1 MRQTP
6 VSENPF
12 LENNRDQD
20 GIDSVRGRLDFQGAI
35 DDLDRNYQW
44 LKEKSFKAIDSLSQK
59 YDQAMADLKE
69 LKNHVSSINVM
80 EGPQMKNNHRNA
92 TNLGKLKDTENKF
105 MLNVIEDVVGNIEY
119 TYNVVTLIMEN
130 SSFDFDSLKDA
141 VLEMNNLLEVKI
153 KKLPGVISSGN
164 LKIDK
169 KQERGSQHD
178 LCTAEHERSEKS
190 ETSRLDTNT
199 EAELRK
205 DFRLLSNQVQEWK
218 NYHKDLYN
226 SIHHNQ
232 KLQSRL
238 SKSKN
243 LGTDSI
249 NILKEELK
257 KSNGNLK
264 DLINDQYSL
273 HYNKSRKP
281 KSNREVVQNV
291 RAMPN
296 PSDKI
301 FQEPT
306 ATSSMS
312 IHPDQN
318 LVARID
324 SLTKEVEE
332 LRSAKSDAERLI
344 FQNSNLN
351 QENQNLQDQYNK
363 IKENLNRVKND
374 LLIKNDEIDELSRNN
389 DRLSN
394 KVIQLKSDYDNL
406 DQATRNDKESN
417 SDLYRQTKMA
427 CESQIF
433 KIEQDYE
440 TQCNRLRSRIDSKEK
455 KLLEFEDKLNTFQNR
470 VLTNLQRESQT
481 VLSQKLGEI
490 HQLNSRNIDLK
501 SKIEKLNNDKEIAEN
516 KLKRSQSIVKN
527 LKDNLKVVEDE
538 KEDIRKVAE
547 EQTTIANS
555 LYEGRLNEK
564 DGEIEDLV
572 NKIAKKESEISSQK
586 DRVIELD
593 AKL

>member
-1 MRQTP
+1 MGQTLA
-6 VSENPF
+6 SENPF
-12 LENNRDQD
+12 QKIDKDGDQI
-20 GIDSVRGRLDFQGAI
+20 GSVRGRLDFQEAM
-35 DDLDRNYQW
+35 DDIEKNYQW
-44 LKEKSFKAIDSLSQK
+44 LKEKSFKAIESLSQK
-59 YDQAMADLKE
+59 YDQAIVDLKE
-69 LKNHVSSINVM
+69 LKNYVSSISVM
-80 EGPQMKNNHRNA
+80 EGPQMKNSHRNV
-92 TNLGKLKDTENKF
+92 TNLGKLKDTGNKF
-105 MLNVIEDVVGNIEY
+105 MLNFIEDVVDNIEY
-119 TYNVVTLIMEN
+119 TYNVVKLIMEN

-153 KKLPGVISSGN
+153 KNLPGIISSGN

-169 KQERGSQHD
+169 KQERGSLYD
-178 LCTAEHERSEKS
+178 LCAADPERSEKS
-190 ETSRLDTNT
+190 ETSRLDINT
-199 EAELRK
+199 EAEPRR
-205 DFRLLSNQVQEWK
+205 DFCMLSNQVQEWK
-218 NYHKDLYN
+218 KYHKVLYD

-232 KLQSRL
+232 KLQGRL

-243 LGTDSI
+243 VGSDSM

-257 KSNGNLK
+257 KSYGSLK
-264 DLINDQYSL
+264 NLINSQYSL
-273 HYNKSRKP
+273 HYKNSRKP
-281 KSNREVVQNV
+281 KSNREVIQNV
-291 RAMPN
+291 QATSN
-296 PSDKI
+296 QSDRI

-306 ATSSMS
+306 ATSPMS

-324 SLTKEVEE
+324 ILTKEVEE
-332 LRSAKSDAERLI
+332 LRSVKSDAERLS

-351 QENQNLQDQYNK
+351 RENQNLKDQYYK

-374 LLIKNDEIDELSRNN
+374 LSIKNDEIDELNRKN
-389 DRLSN
+389 DRLSD
-394 KVIQLKSDYDNL
+394 KVIQLKSDYNNL
-406 DQATRNDKESN
+406 DQTTRNDKESN
-417 SDLYRQTKMA
+417 FDLYRQTKMA

-455 KLLEFEDKLNTFQNR
+455 KLLELEDKLSAFQNR

-501 SKIEKLNNDKEIAEN
+501 STIEKLNNDKEIAEN

-538 KEDIRKVAE
+538 KEDIRKAAE

-564 DGEIEDLV
+564 DGEIEDLA
-572 NKIAKKESEISSQK
+572 NKIVKKESEISNKK